1 MRKRGKS
8 DVKKKKGGR
17 KKENGKKLSKINA
30 K

>member
-8 DVKKKKGGR
+8 DVKKKTRGR